1 MKLYFAPLEG
11 ITTFTYRNTHFEMF
25 GGCDEY
31 FSPFLTPTDNERL
44 SAKTMRD
51 ILPEKN
57 TVNLRVQC
65 LANSGEAF
73 INLVEKISRYGYNEV
88 NLNLGCPSGTVVK
101 KSKGSGA
108 LRNLDQLYSFLDYIY
123 SHSKMDISI
132 KSRTG
137 FSSHTEFE
145 EILKIYSHFPVS
157 ELIIHPRIREEFYKG
172 TPNLNSFEL
181 AYNNYNFKLCYNG
194 DITSVS
200 DFNKIT
206 ERYPDLNGVMIGR
219 GALRNPAIFREINGG
234 EKLKTSELISFSNQL
249 EKRYI
254 PILGSEVYTLH
265 KLKEIW
271 IYIMENYP
279 DEKKIFKAVK
289 KSNSLPELNNAINC
303 LPEL

>member
-137 FSSHTEFE
+137 FSSHTEF
-145 EILKIYSHFPVS
+145 
-157 ELIIHPRIREEFYKG
+157 
-172 TPNLNSFEL
+172 
-181 AYNNYNFKLCYNG
+181 
-194 DITSVS
+194 
-200 DFNKIT
+200 
-206 ERYPDLNGVMIGR
+206 
-219 GALRNPAIFREINGG
+219 
-234 EKLKTSELISFSNQL
+234 
-249 EKRYI
+249 
-254 PILGSEVYTLH
+254 
-265 KLKEIW
+265 
-271 IYIMENYP
+271 
-279 DEKKIFKAVK
+279 
-289 KSNSLPELNNAINC
+289 
-303 LPEL
+303 

>member
-25 GGCDEY
+25 GRCDEY

-101 KSKGSGA
+101 KSNGSGA